1 MSDASIDDTV
11 PADTLAEGE
20 ATGDARSGDVRAPD
34 VADVADAQATADDDG
49 TEVLDGAGTA
59 RGTGTR
65 RSPRTTSPGC
75 RRSRRRWSPPTEAR
89 WSCRRNTRE

>member
-1 MSDASIDDTV
+1 MSDAPTDDAV

-49 TEVLDGAGTA
+49 TDVLDDA
-59 RGTGTR
+59 GTGTR
-65 RSPRTTSPGC
+65 GDDETVSADDLTRLQDE
-75 RRSRRRWSPPTEAR
+75 PTAVEP
-89 WSCRRNTRE
+89 TD